1 MHVAR
6 RLAALL
12 LCALAA
18 HAPAR
23 AAADPAADELASLV
37 ARQQPL
43 LEQAATKQTPEELED
58 LHPRFQKLVGDYE
71 ALLARHPGFAAA
83 HASYGLLLA
92 NPVIGERKQAAVQ
105 FLAANRL
112 DPDIPLVK
120 NQLGNFLAEEG
131 KPLEA
136 LHYYL
141 EAVALSPREPLYHHQ
156 IGTLLVEARDTFLTS
171 GQWTRQKLDDA
182 MLDAFAEAAD
192 LAPDRFDHAY
202 RHAMAY
208 YDLAEPE
215 WPAALELWRELQ
227 EHVETA
233 ADRQLLQLHEANVL
247 GKLGQTAQARALL
260 RKVTEPV
267 LAVQKQKLL
276 AELAPPAAPA
286 TIPVDAAP

>member
-1 MHVAR
+1 MNVR
-6 RLAALL
+6 RLAVLL

-18 HAPAR
+18 QLPAR
-23 AAADPAADELASLV
+23 ATTAAEEDLAALV

-43 LEQAATKQTPEELED
+43 LEQAAAKQTPAELED
-58 LHPRFQKLVGDYE
+58 LRPRFQKLVHDYE

-92 NPVIGERKQAAVQ
+92 NPVVGERKQAAVQ
-105 FLAANRL
+105 LLAANRL

-141 EAVALSPREPLYHHQ
+141 EAVALAPREPLYHHQ
-156 IGTLLVEARDTFLTS
+156 IGTLLVEARDTFIGS

-202 RHAMAY
+202 RHAMAH

-227 EHVETA
+227 ERAETA

-247 GKLGQTAQARALL
+247 GKLGQPAQARALL
-260 RKVTEPV
+260 RKVTEPA

-276 AELAPPAAPA
+276 VELAPPKAPA
-286 TIPVDAAP
+286 TVPVDAAP